1 VSSIEQNDGGSQ
13 LDGSEEV
20 APGLVVAGA
29 RCSRR
34 ERISAVRRA
43 GLRSICF
50 EHLGPRGA
58 QLKSLMLLSFPKE
71 TGCSSDT
78 GYNKLRPD
86 TRTRAG
92 GHVDLSFGLQVG
104 QHLGLI

>member
-1 VSSIEQNDGGSQ
+1 
-13 LDGSEEV
+13 
-20 APGLVVAGA
+20 
-29 RCSRR
+29 
-34 ERISAVRRA
+34 
-43 GLRSICF
+43 
-50 EHLGPRGA
+50 
-58 QLKSLMLLSFPKE
+58 MLLSFPKE